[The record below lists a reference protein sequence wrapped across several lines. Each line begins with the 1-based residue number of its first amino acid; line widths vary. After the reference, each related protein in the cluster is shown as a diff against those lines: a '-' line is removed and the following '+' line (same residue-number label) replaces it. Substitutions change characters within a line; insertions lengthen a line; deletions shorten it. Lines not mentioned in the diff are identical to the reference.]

1 MVAASLEETTKQ
13 ERTMEHQDCG
23 SYRQLLTN
31 CAGCGAPL
39 PNGLNRIYCLKCQ
52 ARGPVSTR
60 VTMNFEMVEVGDGE
74 QGVKV
79 SAGNAGK
86 TLRGDDF
93 ATPAQ
98 LWNRVGEIVRHA
110 LVWGHAPDNVEQA
123 EAEWN
128 AAIDAERFAEA
139 GPEADPAS
147 LLGLPEL

>member
-1 MVAASLEETTKQ
+1 
-13 ERTMEHQDCG
+13 MEYQDCG
-23 SYRQLLTN
+23 QYGSLPTN

-39 PNGLNRIYCLKCQ
+39 PSDLDRFYSAKWQ
-52 ARGPVSTR
+52 ARVPVSR
-60 VTMNFEMVEVGDGE
+60 HLTMNFERVEVGDGE

-79 SAGNAGK
+79 TVGNAGK

-98 LWNRVGEIVRHA
+98 LWNRIGEIVRHA
-110 LVWGHAPDNVEQA
+110 LVWGHAPDTVEQV

-139 GPEADPAS
+139 CPEADPAS
-147 LLGLPEL
+147 LSGLPEL